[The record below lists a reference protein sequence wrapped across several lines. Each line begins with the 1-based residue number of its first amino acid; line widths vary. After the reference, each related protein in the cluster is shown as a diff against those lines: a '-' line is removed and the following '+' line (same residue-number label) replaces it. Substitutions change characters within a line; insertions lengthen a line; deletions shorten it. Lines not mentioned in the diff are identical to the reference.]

1 MKYPLSNN
9 PFLSCFVS
17 PEISS
22 NMYVLIKG
30 EQALVIDPHEN
41 LEMQSLLEQNH
52 VKEVTVFLTHEHPDH
67 TSGVPFLA
75 KNYQLKLICQQ
86 KCAEAIAEKR
96 NNRPIMIAFILAI
109 QDEKNGTHTE
119 QKFLKT
125 FKEYVCQTDISFD
138 KNFSYDWQGEHFIF
152 YHTPGHSQGSCCIM
166 MNNEALFT
174 GDSLLADY
182 PVITRFP
189 GGNVHDYK
197 NISLPILDSLSSDLL
212 VLPGHGKS
220 EKLGKILK
228 GTL

>member
-96 NNRPIMIAFILAI
+96 NNRPIMIAFIFSKHI
-109 QDEKNGTHTE
+109 S
-119 QKFLKT
+119 T
-125 FKEYVCQTDISFD
+125 F
-138 KNFSYDWQGEHFIF
+138 
-152 YHTPGHSQGSCCIM
+152 
-166 MNNEALFT
+166 
-174 GDSLLADY
+174 
-182 PVITRFP
+182 
-189 GGNVHDYK
+189 VHDK
-197 NISLPILDSLSSDLL
+197 RSDKWEYCCKRRTIY
-212 VLPGHGKS
+212 P
-220 EKLGKILK
+220 
-228 GTL
+228 TLEIT